1 MSSKFTR
8 LDTQR
13 FGPWALVTGS
23 SSGIGKEFAHQLAAS
38 GLNLILVARRQDAL
52 ESLGHQLAAD
62 FGVEYRAISLDLSDE
77 GFLDR
82 LEAATQDLDVGLI
95 VSNAGGALSFFTDML
110 DQDREGLHRMLRL
123 STAAH
128 LDLAHHFGRRLA
140 ERGRG
145 GLLLV
150 SSLGARQGWPGAAD
164 YAASKAFVMVLGESL
179 HLELAKL
186 GVSVTVLLPGA
197 TETEMVR
204 SYGVDA
210 ATMNQMMRPMRLMS
224 VDQVV
229 AEGLGAL
236 NANRPMHI
244 TGRLNRTMASLLPRG
259 AFTRMLGSM
268 TAQLRARQAAA
279 QLP

>member
-62 FGVEYRAISLDLSDE
+62 FGVEYRVVSLDLSDE

-82 LEAATQDLDVGLI
+82 LEASTQD
-95 VSNAGGALSFFTDML
+95 AGGALSFFTDML

-123 STAAH
+123 NTAAH

>member
-1 MSSKFTR
+1 LSVS
-8 LDTQR
+8 
-13 FGPWALVTGS
+13 FG
-23 SSGIGKEFAHQLAAS
+23 
-38 GLNLILVARRQDAL
+38 
-52 ESLGHQLAAD
+52 
-62 FGVEYRAISLDLSDE
+62 LDLSDE
-77 GFLDR
+77 GFLD
-82 LEAATQDLDVGLI
+82 T
-95 VSNAGGALSFFTDML
+95 L

-123 STAAH
+123 NSAAH

-150 SSLGARQGWPGAAD
+150 SSLGARQRWPGAAG

-179 HLELAKL
+179 HVELGKL

-236 NANRPMHI
+236 NANRPAHI
-244 TGRLNRTMASLLPRG
+244 TGRVNRTMASLLPRG

-268 TAQLRARQAAA
+268 SAQLRAKQTAAHLA
-279 QLP
+279 